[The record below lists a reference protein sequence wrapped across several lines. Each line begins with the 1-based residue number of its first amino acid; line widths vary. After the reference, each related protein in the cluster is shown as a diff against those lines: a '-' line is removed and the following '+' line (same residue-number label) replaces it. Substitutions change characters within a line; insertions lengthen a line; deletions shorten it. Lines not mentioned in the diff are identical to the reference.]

1 MKKLLRVFVLIV
13 ILAGVGT
20 WIGFTLYQ
28 NKQILE
34 EKNEPQKIE
43 DRIEVYPVKVSRVSR
58 REIRDTLQLQ
68 GNFEARKELRI
79 IAEAQGRLSQLYI
92 DDGDRVRKGEV
103 VGKIDDTSLQSRL
116 ATARASY
123 EQAAKDVE
131 RYQRLYEAGAV
142 SLKQYEEVQLAA
154 KNARTDLTSIEQQ
167 LEYTNVKSPMS
178 GTLDEVAV
186 EQGSFV
192 SPGAPIGTVVD
203 ISRLLLVVQV
213 PEAEVVKLREGER
226 VPVYADVYPGL
237 RLDGR
242 IRLISVKADASR
254 KYDVEVEVPNTAK
267 YPLRAGMYGT
277 AVFNLTEQKGG
288 SALFIPRK
296 SIAASVKRPEVFV
309 LQPDSTVAQRRI
321 QVGRRRGEA
330 IEVTQGLREGEQVI
344 TTGMTALNDGARVS
358 VIRENGSKAASSR
371 RSGFKQ

>member
-226 VPVYADVYPGL
+226 VPVYADVYP
-237 RLDGR
+237 RPAPRWPHPADQRQSRRQPQVRCRGR
-242 IRLISVKADASR
+242 SAQYR
-254 KYDVEVEVPNTAK
+254 KIP
-267 YPLRAGMYGT
+267 PAGRHVRHRGIQPYRT
-277 AVFNLTEQKGG
+277 KGG
-288 SALFIPRK
+288 FRAFHSPQKHRRQCQTARSVCFTAGLHGRSTPYPSGATPGR
-296 SIAASVKRPEVFV
+296 SHRSNARIAGRGAGHHHGNDRPE
-309 LQPDSTVAQRRI
+309 
-321 QVGRRRGEA
+321 
-330 IEVTQGLREGEQVI
+330 
-344 TTGMTALNDGARVS
+344 
-358 VIRENGSKAASSR
+358 
-371 RSGFKQ
+371 

>member
-1 MKKLLRVFVLIV
+1 MKKILRVFVLIV

-178 GTLDEVAV
+178 GTLAEVAV

-192 SPGAPIGTVVD
+192 SPGASIGTVVD
-203 ISRLLLVVQV
+203 ISKLLLVVQV

-277 AVFNLTEQKGG
+277 AVFNLTEQKEA

-296 SIAASVKRPEVFV
+296 SIAASVKQPEVFV

-344 TTGMTALNDGARVS
+344 TTGMAALNDGARVS